1 MRGTHR
7 DGHPYARIAIYSLL
21 ISGAVVFTVPFVWT
35 IMTSLKSGEE
45 FASAPSRLIPHRFVW
60 DNFHKAWT
68 ALPFARFMLNTVLI
82 TAISTVASVVTGS
95 IVAYG
100 FSRFQFRARNF
111 LFFTM
116 LATMM
121 LPGQVTQIPVFMIWR
136 ELRAIDTYYPLLAG
150 SFFGGGAFNIFLM
163 RQFFL
168 SIPHELDEA
177 AMIDGASYVRIWW
190 NVLMPLSGPVLATVA
205 LFSFLGQWDNFEGPL
220 IYLNTP
226 EKYTVSIGL
235 RMFQDTFGT
244 NFEQV
249 MAASVLHI
257 LPTIVL
263 FFIAQ
268 RYFLRGITL
277 SGLGGR

>member
-1 MRGTHR
+1 MKRSFR
-7 DGHPYARIAIYSLL
+7 DGHPVSRTIVYVLL
-21 ISGAVVFTVPFVWT
+21 ITGAILFTIPFIWT
-35 IMTSLKSGEE
+35 VTTSLKSGEE
-45 FASAPSRLIPHRFVW
+45 FASDPSRILPKHFVW
-60 DNFHKAWT
+60 DNYQKAWT
-68 ALPFARFMLNTVLI
+68 ALPFARFMLNTVLLTTI
-82 TAISTVASVVTGS
+82 TTIASVLSGS

-111 LFFTM
+111 LFYTM

-136 ELRAIDTYYPLLAG
+136 ELRAIDTYYPLVTGAFL
-150 SFFGGGAFNIFLM
+150 GGGAFNIFLL

-168 SIPHELDEA
+168 SIPRELDEA
-177 AMIDGASYVRIWW
+177 AMIDGASHIRIWW
-190 NVLMPLSGPVLATVA
+190 KVLMPLSGPVLATVA

-220 IYLNTP
+220 IYLNSP
-226 EKYTVSIGL
+226 EKYTVSLGL
-235 RMFQDTFGT
+235 RMFQDSFGT

-257 LPTIVL
+257 LPTIIL
-263 FFIAQ
+263 FFCAQ
-268 RYFLRGITL
+268 RYFLRGISL